1 MKTTIVKIGNSRGVR
16 IPKPV
21 FEQCEFEDEVEME
34 VRNHE
39 LIIRCSHLSREGW
52 DAAFQAMAKHKDDS
66 LLDRVAESRVKWD
79 EEEWEW
85 K

>member
-1 MKTTIVKIGNSRGVR
+1 ML
-16 IPKPV
+16 
-21 FEQCEFEDEVEME
+21 EQCEFEDEVEME

-39 LIIRCSHLSREGW
+39 LIIRSSHLSRKDW
-52 DAAFQAMAKHKDDS
+52 DAAFQVMAKHKDDS
-66 LLDRVAESRVKWD
+66 LLDQVAESRVKWD